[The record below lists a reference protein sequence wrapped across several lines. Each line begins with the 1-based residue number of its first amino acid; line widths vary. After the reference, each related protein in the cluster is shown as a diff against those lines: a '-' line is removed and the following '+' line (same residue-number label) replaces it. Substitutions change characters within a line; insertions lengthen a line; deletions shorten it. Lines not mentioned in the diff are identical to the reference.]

1 MPDPVDLGHA
11 FGLPPRRAIAYFKS
25 KGYSINWNWWE
36 TWQAAHAKSFTV
48 AKAARLDILTDIRSE
63 VQRALD
69 EGITAR
75 EFADAL
81 EPRLKAKGWWGRQVI
96 VDPAGGADLVQLG
109 SPHRLKTIYRTNL
122 KTARAVAQQ
131 QIQRATADKR
141 PYWMYDAM
149 DDARTRPE
157 HAALDGMV
165 FRHDDPF
172 WDTHYPPNGF
182 NCRCRVRAFTAEEI
196 EDRGLVISSSK
207 GKLHQVTQRVGLD
220 KRTGEIVER
229 PATEFRSGRGP
240 TAIRMT
246 PDPGWNY
253 NPGAGGPD
261 ADSLRPLLP
270 IRKYR
275 PREPYTPPRP
285 LSEAA
290 DEMRAAARSQADH
303 FSWGNMQALAVARA
317 RWGDQSHQIADAVD
331 FDSLGGPVIARAVAD
346 ERHMSA
352 YSRGKIGSTGVF
364 GDGLYFAGI
373 PKDGNSA
380 SIDYMANRHSPDE
393 ELMPSIFAARLA
405 PGAKTLRFPDSESV
419 MGWSVAVGRRHGIDP
434 DALNPA
440 VSAAWEGID
449 ALIIDAPS
457 VGRGDFYVVINRAA
471 IVVDRRSIN
480 AVRHSG
486 NIIETQQ
493 KAKEFLK
500 RRYGGGDGE

>member
-1 MPDPVDLGHA
+1 MPDPVDIGYA

-25 KGYSINWNWWE
+25 KGYQISWNWWE

-131 QIQRATADKR
+131 QVQRATADKR

-182 NCRCRVRAFTAEEI
+182 NCRCRVRAFTADEI
-196 EDRGLVISSSK
+196 EERGLVISSSE

-261 ADSLRPLLP
+261 VGELPPISLPPDPKLNPTDWRGMNLPPYIPASSGSPAVRKDIGRAEYLAALSAAGVEPLVVTRPDGVMDTMFRRVRRPEGLEDSVIGERFVDHVVDHPDDRRRADFAEFVIPALRDPG
-270 IRKYR
+270 
-275 PREPYTPPRP
+275 EV
-285 LSEAA
+285 
-290 DEMRAAARSQADH
+290 
-303 FSWGNMQALAVARA
+303 WGQWKEIHGRNTWHEISLAVFPAANIMVVLRE
-317 RWGDQSHQIADAVD
+317 D
-331 FDSLGGPVIARAVAD
+331 P
-346 ERHMSA
+346 
-352 YSRGKIGSTGVF
+352 KF
-364 GDGLYFAGI
+364 GML
-373 PKDGNSA
+373 
-380 SIDYMANRHSPDE
+380 
-393 ELMPSIFAARLA
+393 
-405 PGAKTLRFPDSESV
+405 T
-419 MGWSVAVGRRHGIDP
+419 WTT
-434 DALNPA
+434 
-440 VSAAWEGID
+440 
-449 ALIIDAPS
+449 
-457 VGRGDFYVVINRAA
+457 
-471 IVVDRRSIN
+471 RSI
-480 AVRHSG
+480 G
-486 NIIETQQ
+486 Q
-493 KAKEFLK
+493 
-500 RRYGGGDGE
+500 RRGEEKINKQRRGRLLYRKPEPGK